1 MDLAARRPHA
11 AAPAD
16 IPISRDELPFVLAA
30 ALGIVVV
37 AQVVDPGRPVDVA
50 LTAVGGVAM
59 VASVFA
65 TRVPAEL
72 TALGVLIPT
81 VVAVAHEGRLEPSLF
96 LVCMTVVYQS
106 WRLGSTTRAGI
117 IVAACCL
124 GVGLGS
130 WAAPDDDRFSPVIWS
145 AAFVFLFV
153 LGRLL
158 WRQRH
163 LILELEAA
171 RRALADQAV
180 ADERRRIARELHD
193 LAGHTLAATL
203 LHVTGARHVLRR
215 DPDEAER
222 ALEEA
227 EAVGRDGLDQ
237 VRATVAALRTAE
249 SGVDPP
255 LADGRSLTDLVARYR
270 AAGITVHTDLDPTIE
285 DLTGPAAV
293 ATQRI
298 VGEALAN
305 VGRHAPDQ
313 QVDVR
318 VAVGA
323 TAIDLTVRDRGR
335 RPPAGSRAGFGLTGM
350 TERARA
356 LGGEVTAGP
365 DGDGWLVHAR
375 LPLDPRATSGPTS
388 SIPPTGADR

>member
-1 MDLAARRPHA
+1 
-11 AAPAD
+11 
-16 IPISRDELPFVLAA
+16 
-30 ALGIVVV
+30 
-37 AQVVDPGRPVDVA
+37 
-50 LTAVGGVAM
+50 M
-59 VASVFA
+59 VASVFV

-72 TALGVLIPT
+72 TALGVLVPT
-81 VVAVAHEGRLEPSLF
+81 VVAVAHEGRLEPALF

-106 WRLGSTTRAGI
+106 WRLGSTVRAGA

-124 GVGLGS
+124 GVALGS
-130 WAAPDDDRFSPVIWS
+130 WAAPDDDRFSPIIWG

-171 RRALADQAV
+171 RRSLAEQAV

-215 DPDEAER
+215 DLDEAER

-249 SGVDPP
+249 RGTDPP
-255 LADGRSLTDLVARYR
+255 LADGRGLADLVDRYR
-270 AAGITVHTDLDPTIE
+270 TAGLTVVADLDPSI
-285 DLTGPAAV
+285 DYLTGPVAV
-293 ATQRI
+293 AAQRI

-305 VGRHAPDQ
+305 IGRHAPDQ
-313 QVDVR
+313 R
-318 VAVGA
+318 V
-323 TAIDLTVRDRGR
+323 TVRAALLGDEVELAVQDRGR
-335 RPPAGSRAGFGLTGM
+335 RPAAGSRVGFGLTGVK
-350 TERARA
+350 ERARA
-356 LGGEVTAGP
+356 LGGEATAGP
-365 DGDGWLVHAR
+365 DGDGWLVRAR
-375 LPLDPRATSGPTS
+375 LPLAPPGPSASPGRST
-388 SIPPTGADR
+388 RNQR